1 MAICIN
7 PGMLINLRDNNVLG
21 VNIFWESTLH
31 IKSVKLI
38 GTKLKLYEHESNYI
52 YDDLSDLGIDILLN
66 NRLHNNF
73 LQGHINIIFKNMSYR
88 ITVVDFSETKK
99 SGSLFDNRDVIEEFY
114 TGIIRAI

>member
-21 VNIFWESTLH
+21 VNIFWESNLH

-38 GTKLKLYEHESNYI
+38 GTKLKLYQDE
-52 YDDLSDLGIDILLN
+52 LSDLGIDILIS

-88 ITVVDFSETKK
+88 ITVVDFSETKN
-99 SGSLFDNRDVIEEFY
+99 FDYQKVTEEFY